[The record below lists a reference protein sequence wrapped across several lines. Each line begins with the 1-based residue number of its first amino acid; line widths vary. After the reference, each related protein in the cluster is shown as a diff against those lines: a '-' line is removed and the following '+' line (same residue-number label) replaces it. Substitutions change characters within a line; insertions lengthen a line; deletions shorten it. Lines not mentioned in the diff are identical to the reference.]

1 MMIAD
6 IFIQR
11 LFDAPRS
18 FFMLTFI
25 VVFSVCLHEYCHA
38 QVALWMGDSTAADR
52 GHLTLN
58 PLKQMG
64 FFSILMLLVLG
75 FAWGAVPV
83 NPARMKNKYGRLLT
97 SFAGPAANLLLFS
110 LAWISLGIT
119 WHMETVPQSAILFL
133 NFFGLMNFVLFVFN
147 MLPVPGLD
155 GWNICTWF
163 FPKLAMPN
171 SEVIKGAMVILIFA
185 AFMFVGYLFRFAQS
199 VMETA
204 PELFSRILC

>member
-11 LFDAPRS
+11 LFDDPRS

-25 VVFSVCLHEYCHA
+25 VVFSVCLHEYSHA

-83 NPARMKNKYGRLLT
+83 NPANMKNKYGRLLT
-97 SFAGPAANLLLFS
+97 SFAGPAVNLFLFA
-110 LAWISLGIT
+110 LAWIFFGIT
-119 WHMETVPQSAILFL
+119 CNLQNAPQSAALFL
-133 NFFGLMNFVLFVFN
+133 GMFGLMNFVLFVFN

-155 GWNICTWF
+155 GWNIYTWF

-171 SEVIKGAMVILIFA
+171 SEVVKGAMVILIFV
-185 AFMFVGYLFRFAQS
+185 AFMYVHYLFQIAQNA
-199 VMETA
+199 MQTA
-204 PELFSRILC
+204 PVFFRQFM

>member
-1 MMIAD
+1 MMLAD

-11 LFDAPRS
+11 LFDDPRS

-25 VVFSVCLHEYCHA
+25 VVFSVCLHEYSHA
-38 QVALWMGDSTAADR
+38 QVALWMGDSTAANQ

-64 FFSILMLLVLG
+64 FFSILMLLILG

-97 SFAGPAANLLLFS
+97 SFAGPAVNLILFA
-110 LAWISLGIT
+110 LAWIFFGIT
-119 WHMETVPQSAILFL
+119 CNLQNAPHSAMIFL
-133 NFFGLMNFVLFVFN
+133 GLFGLMNFVLFVFN

-171 SEVIKGAMVILIFA
+171 SEVVKGAMVILIFV
-185 AFMFVGYLFRFAQS
+185 AFMFVSYLFQFAQS
-199 VMETA
+199 VMQTA
-204 PELFSRILC
+204 PDFFQQIM

>member
-1 MMIAD
+1 MMLAD

-11 LFDAPRS
+11 LFDDPRS

-25 VVFSVCLHEYCHA
+25 VVFSVCLHEYSHA

-64 FFSILMLLVLG
+64 FFSILMLLILG

-97 SFAGPAANLLLFS
+97 SFAGPAVNLILFA
-110 LAWISLGIT
+110 LAWIFFGIT
-119 WHMETVPQSAILFL
+119 CNLQNAPHSAMIFL
-133 NFFGLMNFVLFVFN
+133 GLFGLMNFVLFVFN

-171 SEVIKGAMVILIFA
+171 SEVVKGAMVILIFV
-185 AFMFVGYLFRFAQS
+185 AFMFVSYLFQFAQS
-199 VMETA
+199 VMQTA
-204 PELFSRILC
+204 SDFFQQIM

>member
-1 MMIAD
+1 MMFAD

-11 LFDAPRS
+11 LFDDPRS
-18 FFMLTFI
+18 FFMLSFI
-25 VVFSVCLHEYCHA
+25 VIFSVCLHEYSHA

-83 NPARMKNKYGRLLT
+83 NPANMKNKYGRLLT
-97 SFAGPAANLLLFS
+97 SFAGPAINLILFS
-110 LAWISLGIT
+110 LAWFFFGIT
-119 WHMETVPQSAILFL
+119 CNLQDRPDSAAIFL
-133 NFFGLMNFVLFVFN
+133 YLFGLMNLVLFVFN

-155 GWNICTWF
+155 GWNIYTWF

-185 AFMFVGYLFRFAQS
+185 AFMFVSYLFQFAGD
-199 VMETA
+199 VMQAA
-204 PELFSRILC
+204 PDFFRQLL

>member
-1 MMIAD
+1 MMLAD

-11 LFDAPRS
+11 LFDDPRS
-18 FFMLTFI
+18 FFMLSFI
-25 VVFSVCLHEYCHA
+25 VVFSVCLHEYSHA

-83 NPARMKNKYGRLLT
+83 NPANMKNKYGRLLT
-97 SFAGPAANLLLFS
+97 SFAGPAVNLILFALAWVFFGITANLHN
-110 LAWISLGIT
+110 A
-119 WHMETVPQSAILFL
+119 PASAIIFL
-133 NFFGLMNFVLFVFN
+133 GLFGLMNLVLFVFN

-155 GWNICTWF
+155 GWNIYTWF

-171 SEVIKGAMVILIFA
+171 SEVVKGAMVILIFV
-185 AFMFVGYLFRFAQS
+185 AFMFVNYLFLFAQS
-199 VMETA
+199 VMQTA
-204 PELFSRILC
+204 PVFFRQIL

>member
-1 MMIAD
+1 MMLAD

-11 LFDAPRS
+11 LFDDPRS

-25 VVFSVCLHEYCHA
+25 VVFSVCLHEYSHA

-64 FFSILMLLVLG
+64 FFSILMLLILG

-97 SFAGPAANLLLFS
+97 SFAGPAVNLILFA
-110 LAWISLGIT
+110 LAWIFFGIT
-119 WHMETVPQSAILFL
+119 CNLQNAPHSAMIFL
-133 NFFGLMNFVLFVFN
+133 GLFGLMNFVLFVFN

-155 GWNICTWF
+155 GWNIYTWF

-171 SEVIKGAMVILIFA
+171 SEVVKGAMVILIFV
-185 AFMFVGYLFRFAQS
+185 AFMFVSCLFRFARS
-199 VMETA
+199 VMQTA
-204 PELFSRILC
+204 PDFFQQIM

>member
-1 MMIAD
+1 MMLAD

-11 LFDAPRS
+11 LFDDPRS
-18 FFMLTFI
+18 FFMLSFI
-25 VVFSVCLHEYCHA
+25 VVFSVCLHEYSHA

-83 NPARMKNKYGRLLT
+83 NPANMKNKYGRLLT
-97 SFAGPAANLLLFS
+97 SFAGPAVNLILFALAWVFFGITANLHN
-110 LAWISLGIT
+110 A
-119 WHMETVPQSAILFL
+119 PASAIIFL
-133 NFFGLMNFVLFVFN
+133 GLFGLMNLVLFVFN

-155 GWNICTWF
+155 GWNIYTWF

-171 SEVIKGAMVILIFA
+171 SEVVKGAMVILIFV
-185 AFMFVGYLFRFAQS
+185 AFMFVNYLFLFAQS
-199 VMETA
+199 VMQTA
-204 PELFSRILC
+204 PAFFRQIL

>member
-1 MMIAD
+1 MMLAD

-11 LFDAPRS
+11 LFDDPRS
-18 FFMLTFI
+18 FFMLSFI
-25 VVFSVCLHEYCHA
+25 VVFSVCLHEYSHA

-83 NPARMKNKYGRLLT
+83 NPANMKSKYGRLLT
-97 SFAGPAANLLLFS
+97 SFAGPAVNLILFALAWVFFGITANL
-110 LAWISLGIT
+110 
-119 WHMETVPQSAILFL
+119 HNVPASAIIFL
-133 NFFGLMNFVLFVFN
+133 GLFGLMNLVLFVFN

-155 GWNICTWF
+155 GWNIYTWF

-171 SEVIKGAMVILIFA
+171 SEVVKGAMVILIFV
-185 AFMFVGYLFRFAQS
+185 AFMFVNYLFLFAQS
-199 VMETA
+199 VMQTA
-204 PELFSRILC
+204 PVFFRQIL

>member
-1 MMIAD
+1 MMFAD

-11 LFDAPRS
+11 LFDDPRS

-25 VVFSVCLHEYCHA
+25 VVFSVCMHEYSHA

-83 NPARMKNKYGRLLT
+83 NPANMKNKYGRLLT
-97 SFAGPAANLLLFS
+97 SFAGPAVNLILFALAWVFFGITANLHN
-110 LAWISLGIT
+110 A
-119 WHMETVPQSAILFL
+119 PASAIIFL
-133 NFFGLMNFVLFVFN
+133 GLFGLMNLVLFVFN

-155 GWNICTWF
+155 GWNIYTWF

-171 SEVIKGAMVILIFA
+171 SEVVKGAMVILIFV
-185 AFMFVGYLFRFAQS
+185 AFMFVNYLFLFAQS
-199 VMETA
+199 VMQTA
-204 PELFSRILC
+204 PVFFRQIL

>member
-11 LFDAPRS
+11 LFVDPHS

-25 VVFSVCLHEYCHA
+25 VVFSVCLHEYSHA
-38 QVALWMGDSTAADR
+38 QVALWMGDSTAAEH

-64 FFSILMLLVLG
+64 LLSLLMLLILG

-83 NPARMKNKYGRLLT
+83 NPNRMRKRHGVLFT
-97 SFAGPAANLLLFS
+97 SLAGPAMNLALFTI
-110 LAWISLGIT
+110 AWISFGTTCNLQNAN
-119 WHMETVPQSAILFL
+119 ESAIIFL
-133 NFFGLMNFVLFVFN
+133 GLFGLMNFVLFVFN

-155 GWNICTWF
+155 GWNIYTWF

-171 SEVIKGAMVILIFA
+171 SEVVKGAMVILIFV
-185 AFMFVGYLFRFAQS
+185 AFMFVGYFFLFAER
-199 VMETA
+199 VMQTA
-204 PELFSRILC
+204 PFVFDRIL

>member
-1 MMIAD
+1 MMLAD

-11 LFDAPRS
+11 LFDDPRS

-25 VVFSVCLHEYCHA
+25 VVFSVCLHEYSHA

-64 FFSILMLLVLG
+64 FFSILMLLILG

-97 SFAGPAANLLLFS
+97 SFAGPAVNLILFA
-110 LAWISLGIT
+110 LAWIFFGIT
-119 WHMETVPQSAILFL
+119 CNLQNAPHSAMIFL
-133 NFFGLMNFVLFVFN
+133 GLFGLMNFVLFVFN

-155 GWNICTWF
+155 EWNICTWF

-171 SEVIKGAMVILIFA
+171 SEVVKGAMVILIFV
-185 AFMFVGYLFRFAQS
+185 AFMFVSYLFQFAQS
-199 VMETA
+199 VMQTA
-204 PELFSRILC
+204 PDFFQQIM

>member
-1 MMIAD
+1 MMLAD

-11 LFDAPRS
+11 LFDDPRS

-25 VVFSVCLHEYCHA
+25 VVFSVCLHEYSHA

-64 FFSILMLLVLG
+64 FFSILMLLILG

-97 SFAGPAANLLLFS
+97 SFAGPAVNLILFA
-110 LAWISLGIT
+110 LAWIFFGIT
-119 WHMETVPQSAILFL
+119 CNLQNAPHSAMIFL
-133 NFFGLMNFVLFVFN
+133 GLFGLMNFVLFVFN
-147 MLPVPGLD
+147 MLPVPGRD

-171 SEVIKGAMVILIFA
+171 SEVVKGAMVILIFV
-185 AFMFVGYLFRFAQS
+185 AFMFVSYLFQFAQS
-199 VMETA
+199 VMQTA
-204 PELFSRILC
+204 PDFFQQIM

>member
-1 MMIAD
+1 MMLAD

-11 LFDAPRS
+11 LFDDPRS

-25 VVFSVCLHEYCHA
+25 VVFSVCLHEYSHA

-64 FFSILMLLVLG
+64 FFSILMLLILG

-97 SFAGPAANLLLFS
+97 SFAGPAVNLILFA
-110 LAWISLGIT
+110 LAWIFFGIT
-119 WHMETVPQSAILFL
+119 CNLQNAPHSAMIFL
-133 NFFGLMNFVLFVFN
+133 GLFGLMNFVLFVFN

-163 FPKLAMPN
+163 IPKLAMPN
-171 SEVIKGAMVILIFA
+171 SEVVKGAMVILIFV
-185 AFMFVGYLFRFAQS
+185 AFMFVSHLFRFARS
-199 VMETA
+199 VMQTA
-204 PELFSRILC
+204 PDFFQQIM

>member
-1 MMIAD
+1 MMLAD

-11 LFDAPRS
+11 LFDDPRS
-18 FFMLTFI
+18 FFMLSFI
-25 VVFSVCLHEYCHA
+25 VVFSVCLHEYSHA

-83 NPARMKNKYGRLLT
+83 NPANMKNKYGRLLT
-97 SFAGPAANLLLFS
+97 SFAGPAVNLILFALAWVFFGITANLHN
-110 LAWISLGIT
+110 A
-119 WHMETVPQSAILFL
+119 PASAIIFL
-133 NFFGLMNFVLFVFN
+133 GLFGLMNLVLFVFN

-155 GWNICTWF
+155 GWNIYTWF

-171 SEVIKGAMVILIFA
+171 SEVVKGAMVILIFV
-185 AFMFVGYLFRFAQS
+185 AFMFVNYLFLFAQS
-199 VMETA
+199 VMQTA
-204 PELFSRILC
+204 PDFFRQIL

>member
-1 MMIAD
+1 MMLAD

-11 LFDAPRS
+11 LFDDPRS

-25 VVFSVCLHEYCHA
+25 VVFSVCLHEYSHA

-64 FFSILMLLVLG
+64 FFSILMLLILG

-97 SFAGPAANLLLFS
+97 SFAGPAVNLILFA
-110 LAWISLGIT
+110 LAWIFFGIT
-119 WHMETVPQSAILFL
+119 CNLQNAPYSAMIFL
-133 NFFGLMNFVLFVFN
+133 GLFGLMNFVLFVFN

-171 SEVIKGAMVILIFA
+171 SEVVKGAMVILIFV
-185 AFMFVGYLFRFAQS
+185 AFMFVSYLFQFARS
-199 VMETA
+199 VMQTA
-204 PELFSRILC
+204 PDFFQQIM